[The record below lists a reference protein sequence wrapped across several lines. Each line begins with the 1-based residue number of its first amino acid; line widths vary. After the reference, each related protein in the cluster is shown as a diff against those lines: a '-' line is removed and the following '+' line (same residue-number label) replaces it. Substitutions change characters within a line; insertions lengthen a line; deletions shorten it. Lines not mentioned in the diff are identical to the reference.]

1 MPKKET
7 AKEKPHKI
15 EKIENEKTPKITETK
30 TLEAIKGTAGIISTI
45 AKRLDVSWGTAEIY
59 IKKWDSTKQ
68 AFQDER
74 EGILDMAEATILTA
88 IKQGDTGSAKWLLS
102 TIGRKRGF
110 TEKQEIGLTG
120 ADGGPVEISIIKRV
134 IIDPRT

>member
-1 MPKKET
+1 MPTKPKKEKIIPKT
-7 AKEKPHKI
+7 PIDKSKEKQ
-15 EKIENEKTPKITETK
+15 
-30 TLEAIKGTAGIISTI
+30 TLEAIKGSAGIISTI
-45 AKRLDVSWGTAEIY
+45 AKRLEVDWHTAESY
-59 IKKWDSTKQ
+59 IKKYPTALD

-74 EGILDMAEATILTA
+74 EGILDMAEAAIFTA
-88 IKQGDTGSAKWLLS
+88 IKQGDTGSAKWILS

-120 ADGGPVEISIIKRV
+120 TDGGPVEIAIIKRV

>member
-1 MPKKET
+1 MPTKPKKEKIIPKT
-7 AKEKPHKI
+7 PIDKSKEKQTI
-15 EKIENEKTPKITETK
+15 
-30 TLEAIKGTAGIISTI
+30 EAIKGSAGIISTI
-45 AKRLDVSWGTAEIY
+45 AKRLEVDWHTAESY
-59 IKKWDSTKQ
+59 IKKYPTALD

-74 EGILDMAEATILTA
+74 EGILDMAEAAIFTA
-88 IKQGDTGSAKWLLS
+88 IKQGDTGSAKWILS

-120 ADGGPVEISIIKRV
+120 TDGGPVEIAIIKRV